1 MEPLTGEAVHCWI
14 VPPPLVR
21 SDALNAAGILTP
33 DEQAR
38 GARFHFEVD
47 RRLYLAS
54 HVALRLLLARYTGCA
69 PDALPIA
76 VEANGRPF
84 LTGVLSRLHFN
95 LSHSGEMALA
105 AFALSDPV
113 GVDVERVRKLPDAI
127 EIAERYFAAGER
139 EAIRRAP
146 AERRS
151 AVFAVIWTRKEAI
164 LKALGLGLH
173 APLDS
178 FETGAPDGAAC
189 VTGEATEWRGWT
201 VTDLAPA
208 PGYLGAVAIQRE
220 RAPLVVR
227 EFSIAGF

>member
-1 MEPLTGEAVHCWI
+1 MEPLTDDAVHCWI
-14 VPPPLVR
+14 VPPSIVR
-21 SDALNAAGILTP
+21 SDVLHAAGILTP

-38 GARFHFEVD
+38 AARFHFDVD
-47 RRLYLAS
+47 RRLYVAS
-54 HVALRLLLARYTGCA
+54 HVALRLLLARYAGCA
-69 PDALPIA
+69 PDAVPIA
-76 VEANGRPF
+76 ADANGRPV

-95 LSHSGEMALA
+95 VSHSGEMALA
-105 AFALSDPV
+105 AFTLNDPV
-113 GVDVERVRKLPDAI
+113 GVDVERVRDLPDAI
-127 EIAERYFAAGER
+127 QIAERYFAAGER

-151 AVFAVIWTRKEAI
+151 AVFAVTWTRKEAI

-178 FETGAPDGAAC
+178 FETGAPDGAAR
-189 VTGEATEWRGWT
+189 VTGDATEWRGWT
-201 VTDLAPA
+201 VTDLVPG

-227 EFSIAGF
+227 EFSVAGF